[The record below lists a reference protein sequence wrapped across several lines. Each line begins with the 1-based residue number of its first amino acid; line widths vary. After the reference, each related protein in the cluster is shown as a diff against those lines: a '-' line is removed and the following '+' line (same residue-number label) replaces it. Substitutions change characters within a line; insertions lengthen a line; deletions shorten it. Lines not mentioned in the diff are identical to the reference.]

1 MAIAVASG
9 VSTTSTANTNSYA
22 SASFTPAAND
32 LLIVFVVA
40 DGTDTVAATL
50 ADSQGLGFTLMART
64 TYNSAADSVYCFV
77 ANKLAANSAM
87 TVTFDCTGN
96 NATGANIYVGR
107 VSGAE
112 GVYIRQISTGSGA
125 GGTAPA
131 VVMPNAF
138 ITTNGGL
145 GCVGNGANPAAC
157 TAPASWTETNGVD
170 TGHATPPT
178 GQECVNRLSGETGS
192 TITWAA
198 TSGTAW
204 GAIVVEVYVAGNGI
218 VSPDPFGMNGFFGGS
233 SSV

>member
-9 VSTTSTANTNSYA
+9 VSTTSTSNTNSYA
-22 SASFTPAAND
+22 SAAFTPAAND

-40 DGTDTVAATL
+40 DGTDRTDATL
-50 ADSQGLGFTLMART
+50 ADSQGLSFRLMADVA
-64 TYNSAADSVYCFV
+64 YNSSADHVYCFI
-77 ANKLAANSAM
+77 AEKLAANSSM

-107 VSGAE
+107 VSGGE
-112 GVYIRQISTGSGA
+112 GVYIRQIATGSGA

-138 ITTNGGL
+138 VTSNGGL

-157 TAPASWTETNGVD
+157 TAPGSWTETNGVD
-170 TGHATPPT
+170 TGHINPAT

-192 TITWAA
+192 TITWGA